1 MALPIIES
9 PKYSLRLPSNNKTV
23 EYRPFL
29 VKEEK
34 ILLIAQ
40 ESGNTRDMIAAM
52 KDIVKACTFNK
63 VDPNLL
69 TSYDL
74 EFLFLKLRSKSIGE
88 TSTVKIK
95 CSECDTYVPV
105 EINLDDIEAPVVS
118 QEPVNI
124 MLTDTVG
131 ITMRH
136 IRVRDLASLT
146 DEKKNRSDIMVDTVI
161 ASIASIFDANGV
173 YSTDE
178 STKEEL
184 VAFVNSLNRSHMKQI
199 EDYMSA
205 TPKIEL
211 KVKFTCTNEECKH
224 ENEVTLSG
232 VQSFFA

>member
-9 PKYSLRLPSNNKTV
+9 PKYSVRLPSTSKTI

-34 ILLIAQ
+34 ILLMAQ
-40 ESGNTRDMIAAM
+40 ESSSAREMVGAM

-74 EFLFLKLRSKSIGE
+74 EFLFLKLRAKSVGE

-105 EINLDDIEAPVVS
+105 EINLDEIEIPTVS
-118 QEPVNI
+118 TEPVNI
-124 MLTDTVG
+124 MLSETVG

-136 IRVRDLASLT
+136 IRVRDLANLT
-146 DEKKNRSDIMVDTVI
+146 DEKKSRTDVMVDTVI
-161 ASIASIFDANGV
+161 ASIDSIFDSNGV
-173 YSTDE
+173 YKTDE
-178 STKEEL
+178 TSKDEL
-184 VAFVNSLNRSHMKQI
+184 SAFVNSLNRSHMKQI
-199 EDYMSA
+199 EDYISA

-232 VQSFFA
+232 VQSFFE

>member
-1 MALPIIES
+1 MLPIIES
-9 PKYSLRLPSNNKTV
+9 PKYSVRLPSTSKTI

-34 ILLIAQ
+34 ILLMAQ
-40 ESGNTRDMIAAM
+40 ESSSAREMVGAM

-74 EFLFLKLRSKSIGE
+74 EFLFLKLRAKSVGE

-105 EINLDDIEAPVVS
+105 EINLDEIEIPTVS
-118 QEPVNI
+118 TEPVNI
-124 MLTDTVG
+124 MLSETVG

-136 IRVRDLASLT
+136 IRVRDLANLT
-146 DEKKNRSDIMVDTVI
+146 DEKKSRSDVMVDTVI
-161 ASIASIFDANGV
+161 ASIDSIFDSNGV
-173 YSTDE
+173 YKTDE

-184 VAFVNSLNRSHMKQI
+184 SAFVNSLNRSHMKQI
-199 EDYMSA
+199 EDYIAA
-205 TPKIEL
+205 TPKIEI
-211 KVKFTCTNEECKH
+211 KVKFACTNEEYKH

-232 VQSFFA
+232 VQSFFE

>member
-1 MALPIIES
+1 MSLPIIES
-9 PKYSLRLPSNNKTV
+9 PKYSIRLPSTGKNI

-40 ESGNTRDMIAAM
+40 ESGSSREMIMAM

-74 EFLFLKLRSKSIGE
+74 EFLFLNLRSKSVGE

-105 EINLDDIEAPVVS
+105 EINLDDVAVPEVS
-118 QEPVNI
+118 HEPVNI
-124 MLTDTVG
+124 MLNDTIG

-136 IRVRDLASLT
+136 IRVRDLANLT
-146 DEKKNRSDIMVDTVI
+146 DEKKSKSDLVVETVI
-161 ASIASIFDANGV
+161 ASIASIYDENGV
-173 YSTDE
+173 YPTDE
-178 STKEEL
+178 SSKDEL
-184 VAFVNSLNRSHMKQI
+184 LAFVNSLNRGQMKKI
-199 EDYMSA
+199 EEFINT
-205 TPKIEL
+205 TPKVEL

-232 VQSFFA
+232 VQSFFE

>member
-1 MALPIIES
+1 MALPIIEA
-9 PKYSLRLPSNNKTV
+9 PKYSVRLPSTGKTI

-40 ESGNTRDMIAAM
+40 ESGNTRDMIGAM

-74 EFLFLKLRSKSIGE
+74 EYLFLKLRAKSVGE
-88 TSTVKIK
+88 TTTVKIK
-95 CSECDTYVPV
+95 CEKCDTYVPV
-105 EINLDDIEAPVVS
+105 EINLDEIEVPQVS
-118 QEPVNI
+118 NQAVNI
-124 MLTDTVG
+124 MLTDTIG

-146 DEKKNRSDIMVDTVI
+146 DEKKSKADTIIDTVI

-173 YSTDE
+173 FPTDE
-178 STKEEL
+178 TPKEEL
-184 VAFVNSLNRSHMKQI
+184 VAFINSLGRQHMKKI
-199 EDYMSA
+199 EDFIA
-205 TPKIEL
+205 ETPKVSI

-224 ENEVTLSG
+224 ENEIVLTG
-232 VQSFFA
+232 AQSFFE